1 MKKILVVGSGGR
13 EHAICWKLAQSKLTP
28 QIFCAPGN
36 GGTEAVATNVPITVE
51 EIEKLADWVMANKI
65 DFTIVGPEVPLA
77 LGIVDYFE
85 AKNLKIFGPRKAA
98 ARLEASKAFSKEI
111 MIASGVETAKGGVF
125 TDIEEAK
132 RYIQEND
139 IPIVVKADGLA
150 AGKGVVV
157 AETRN
162 EALTAI
168 DDFMGRGTVGTS
180 GNVVVIEQCL
190 YGREASVIA
199 MVDGMEVI
207 PFVVSQDHKRV
218 FDEDKG
224 PNTGGMGA
232 ISPTPVLN
240 ESRLDE
246 AREQIFLPVL
256 RELKSRGIDYRGF
269 LYAGVMVLPD
279 GKMSVLEFNCRLGDP
294 ETQILMMRLKS
305 DLLLVME
312 SVFAGD
318 AGKIKLEFTKEAA
331 ACVVLAAEGYPGKVT
346 TGDEITID
354 QKLLPPG
361 VQIFHAGTKF
371 QEGKLVT
378 AGGRVLAVAAMG
390 ETLNQALATSY
401 EGIAATY
408 FRAMH
413 FRRDIGRSPGS

>member
-1 MKKILVVGSGGR
+1 MSKKILVVGSGGR
-13 EHAICWKLAQSKLTP
+13 EHAICWRLAQSRLSP
-28 QIFCAPGN
+28 ELFCAPGN
-36 GGTEAVATNVPITVE
+36 GGTSAVATNVPIAVE
-51 EIEKLADWVMANKI
+51 EIEKLAEWCQQNAI

-77 LGIVDYFE
+77 LGIVDHFE
-85 AKNLKIFGPRKAA
+85 SLGLKIFGPKKAA
-98 ARLEASKAFSKEI
+98 AQLEASKAFSKEI
-111 MIASGVETAKGGVF
+111 MIAAGVETAKGGVF
-125 TDIEEAK
+125 TDIEAAK

-157 AETRN
+157 AGTRD

-190 YGREASVIA
+190 VGREASVIA
-199 MVDGMEVI
+199 MVDGMDVV
-207 PFVVSQDHKRV
+207 PFVISQDHKRV

-232 ISPTPVLN
+232 ISPTPVLS

-246 AREQIFLPVL
+246 AKEKIFLPVL
-256 RELKSRGIDYRGF
+256 RELKSRGIDFRGF

-279 GKMSVLEFNCRLGDP
+279 GRMSVLEFNCRLGDP

-305 DLLLVME
+305 DFVLVMDA
-312 SVFAGD
+312 VFAGEL
-318 AGKIKLEFTKEAA
+318 GKIKLEFTDDAA

-346 TGDEITID
+346 TGDDITID
-354 QKLLPPG
+354 RNLLPAG
-361 VQIFHAGTKF
+361 VQIFHAGTKLND
-371 QEGKLVT
+371 GKLVT
-378 AGGRVLAVAAMG
+378 SGGRVLAVSAMG
-390 ETLNQALATSY
+390 PTLNEALARCY

-413 FRRDIGRSPGS
+413 FRRDIGVQR

>member
-1 MKKILVVGSGGR
+1 MNKKILVVGSGGR
-13 EHAICWKLAQSKLTP
+13 EHAICWKLAQSKLAP

-36 GGTEAVATNVPITVE
+36 GGTSAVATNVPIAVE
-51 EIEKLADWVMANKI
+51 EIEKLAAWCAQNEI

-77 LGIVDYFE
+77 LGIVDHFE
-85 AKNLKIFGPRKAA
+85 KQGLKIFGVTKAA
-98 ARLEASKAFSKEI
+98 AQLEASKAFSKEI
-111 MIASGVETAKGGVF
+111 MIAAGVETAEGGVF
-125 TDIEEAK
+125 TDIETAK

-157 AETRN
+157 AETRD

-180 GNVVVIEQCL
+180 GNVVVIEHCL
-190 YGREASVIA
+190 RGREASIIA
-199 MVDGMEVI
+199 MVDGMEVV
-207 PFVVSQDHKRV
+207 PFVVSQDYKRV

-232 ISPTPVLN
+232 ISPTPVLS

-246 AREQIFLPVL
+246 AKERIFLPVL

-279 GKMSVLEFNCRLGDP
+279 GRMSVLEFNCRLGDP

-305 DLLLVME
+305 DLVLVMD
-312 SVFAGD
+312 SIFAGD
-318 AGKIKLEFTKEAA
+318 SARIKLEFTEEAA

-354 QKLLPPG
+354 RNLIPQG
-361 VQIFHAGTKF
+361 VQIFHAGTKI

-378 AGGRVLAVAAMG
+378 SGGRVLAVSAMG
-390 ETLNQALATSY
+390 ETLNQALAICY

-413 FRRDIGRSPGS
+413 FRKDIGVSR